1 MMGWG
6 GARRRVSCEDLYY
19 SEPAEVD
26 LLTGLSPE
34 ESPLAAAIQRAG
46 LSLPASERTGEMRGA
61 LMEQATAAR
70 DTGRSGAVRAGGPAG
85 ARTRLRPLPTFAM
98 TAAAM
103 ALVIM
108 IVLSVGLASLNAMPG
123 NPLYSV
129 KRTVEGVGLAVSSGH
144 SKVNRRLSQ
153 AEKRMRELEY
163 AQAHGMKSWLLPLL
177 HDAENE
183 IDEVRKEA
191 SELGSRFE
199 LDADKRAGDL
209 VIEHEDSVREALPS
223 IPVQERESVEKWLD
237 NEKQEREQ
245 LDGEGAVPAPG
256 TVETGSKP
264 EGVGGH
270 SYSPPREQESLGTA
284 GSANVSDA
292 AGSKP
297 GEQDVPAAGS
307 PEGGSPRDRE

>member
-1 MMGWG
+1 MMGSG
-6 GARRRVSCEDLYY
+6 SARRRVSCEDLYY
-19 SEPAEVD
+19 VEPAEVD
-26 LLTGLSPE
+26 LLAGLSPE
-34 ESPLAAAIQRAG
+34 ESPLAAALRRAG
-46 LSLPASERTGEMRGA
+46 LALPASERTGEVRGA
-61 LMEQATAAR
+61 LTEQVTAAR
-70 DTGRSGAVRAGGPAG
+70 DTGRAGAVRAGRPAG
-85 ARTRLRPLPTFAM
+85 VKPRLRPLPAFAI
-98 TAAAM
+98 TVAAM
-103 ALVIM
+103 AMAVM

-129 KRTVEGVGLAVSSGH
+129 KRAVEGAGLALSSGH
-144 SKVNRRLSQ
+144 SKVDRRLSQ

-163 AQAHGMKSWLLPLL
+163 ARARGMKSWLLPLL

-191 SELGSRFE
+191 SELGIRFE

-209 VIEHEDSVREALPS
+209 VIEHEDSVRRVLPS
-223 IPVQERESVEKWLD
+223 IPAQERESVEKWLD

-256 TVETGSKP
+256 TVETGSKQ
-264 EGVGGH
+264 EGESGH
-270 SYSPPREQESLGTA
+270 SYSPPRGQESPGTS
-284 GSANVSDA
+284 GSASVSDA
-292 AGSKP
+292 AGSKQ